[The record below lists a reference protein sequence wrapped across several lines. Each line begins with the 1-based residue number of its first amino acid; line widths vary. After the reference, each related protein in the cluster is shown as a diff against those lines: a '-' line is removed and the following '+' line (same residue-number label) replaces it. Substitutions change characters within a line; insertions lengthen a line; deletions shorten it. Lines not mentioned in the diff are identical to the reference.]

1 MLQTHYLM
9 GAKAHITAGASD
21 CIEDLIEIS
30 TPCTCT
36 YGWFV
41 NSFRDNVANTYRMAK
56 QYFWT

>member
-1 MLQTHYLM
+1 M